1 MKMRT
6 RKFRGFTLIEL
17 LVVISIIGMLMALL
31 LPAVQ
36 NARETARGNTCRSNM
51 RNMAIAATQFEH
63 RRKIFP
69 GYRNPDP
76 KSPAS
81 DGSNARSWT
90 FMLLPYIER
99 NDLYDAFVGT
109 ATTASNQITQG
120 LELLACPSDPPDGT
134 STTASSFVMNT
145 GMLDITPTTALPSPD
160 YAANGIG
167 HDLITGKVTCNAGYV
182 GNGDGLANT
191 ILFTEN
197 AEGGN
202 WIDVT
207 ERGQGCT
214 FVTDAGKVVEPTGGT
229 GGLSLAYKINGLLG
243 SNATSTDAMYARPT
257 AYHPGGVNVAFAD
270 GHVRFV
276 NEQIQ
281 YYVYIHIMTPR
292 GSAAKYPND
301 GKLLNYD
308 TFPKIL
314 DENALQ

>member
-69 GYRNPDP
+69 GYCNPDP

-81 DGSNARSWT
+81 DGSNARSWA
-90 FMLLPYIER
+90 FMLLPFIER
-99 NDLYDAFVGT
+99 NDLYDNYAGTGT
-109 ATTASNQITQG
+109 ASSAITQG

-145 GMLDITPTTALPSPD
+145 GMLDVEPTTDLPSPD

-167 HDLITGKVTCNAGYV
+167 HNLLTGTVTCNAGYV

-202 WIDVT
+202 WTDIT

-214 FVTDAGKVVEPTGGT
+214 FVTDDGTVVEPTGGT
-229 GGLSLAYKINGLLG
+229 GGLSLAYKINGMLG

-270 GHVRFV
+270 GHVRFI
-276 NEQIQ
+276 NDQIP

-292 GSAAKYPND
+292 GSAAKNPED
-301 GKLLNYD
+301 GELIDYD
-308 TFPKIL
+308 TFPRIL